1 MFSVEY
7 YDVNYNWVNVLVTQF
22 DILLLCWKV
31 KLLCYK
37 EIDNH
42 NILSVNL
49 SIICETNK
57 PQGHLHEIIK
67 SVDYFHSYPTFLLS
81 FI

>member
-1 MFSVEY
+1 MLESKTFM
-7 YDVNYNWVNVLVTQF
+7 LQ
-22 DILLLCWKV
+22 K
-31 KLLCYK
+31 
-37 EIDNH
+37 IDNH